1 MELHSRSASSS
12 SAGNNT
18 HKRGVLRSLSCPR
31 STQPTLRCEC
41 CRGQRSHQHGL
52 APYLETPPLLAL
64 LHHGPLLRSSNSF
77 ACSSSGNASIAA
89 RSRTTVLSS
98 ASTAPSVHAP
108 TAAAASNRNIA
119 DNATQ
124 TPPSCTLRSP
134 PPARTVKAMGAM
146 MGMVPSC
153 RGRIGTSITPA
164 STSDANVVVRCQCCE
179 EGDETKHPK
188 RRDEIGDLHRGAG
201 DARRDPD
208 DKHKEDDEVEKHF
221 GVPLV
226 VPLPILLRLCSP
238 ATRQC
243 IR

>member
-1 MELHSRSASSS
+1 MQEACH
-12 SAGNNT
+12 AGV
-18 HKRGVLRSLSCPR
+18 VLLLPPLIRAH
-31 STQPTLRCEC
+31 
-41 CRGQRSHQHGL
+41 HQHGL

-98 ASTAPSVHAP
+98 ANTAPSVHAP

-164 STSDANVVVRCQCCE
+164 STCVGQSGPPTMSDTLSNDRRPGFCMITFIAFTV
-179 EGDETKHPK
+179 GLLTT
-188 RRDEIGDLHRGAG
+188 RRDLIQTECLRS
-201 DARRDPD
+201 R
-208 DKHKEDDEVEKHF
+208 
-221 GVPLV
+221 
-226 VPLPILLRLCSP
+226 PI
-238 ATRQC
+238 AKYC
-243 IR
+243 IRQLT